1 MPEQQREP
9 GEQAG
14 PAGHGG
20 QPDVVQGR
28 RLRQPVR
35 HAATGHEDE
44 AEAVEKVRFD
54 GLGRAVAVGF
64 AGGRVAAAHVHG
76 RQQPRTT
83 SQGPSPEE
91 AIQHHAKQLP
101 EEFAVSQVSGL
112 CYSYAPRGRA
122 VGSLPLSLFG
132 PTRPLDWPDSAVE
145 FARSAALVSI
155 GFPFEHVRAFDRVEK
170 FAGPLGKYN
179 LPFRTDNEKHSTA

>member
-1 MPEQQREP
+1 MDSTFAGSVRGARVAERQQGAVQLDLGELPEPIDVPEQQREP

-14 PAGHGG
+14 QTGHGR

-28 RLRQPVR
+28 WLRQPVR
-35 HAATGHEDE
+35 HAAIGHEDE

-54 GLGRAVAVGF
+54 GLGRAVAARF

-91 AIQHHAKQLP
+91 AIQ
-101 EEFAVSQVSGL
+101 
-112 CYSYAPRGRA
+112 
-122 VGSLPLSLFG
+122 
-132 PTRPLDWPDSAVE
+132 
-145 FARSAALVSI
+145 
-155 GFPFEHVRAFDRVEK
+155 
-170 FAGPLGKYN
+170 
-179 LPFRTDNEKHSTA
+179 